1 MSVDNIPSFPMSVFI
16 GRHVYSGAEPF
27 QAGYHCVMALT
38 TMLEA
43 QHSAAQ
49 TTIQTLESKVEA
61 LEGMLKIAEEALK
74 AKTLQEEEAK
84 EMANQEVQ
92 AKEKEEKH
100 EKESLM
106 EMLAEWKESVE
117 RQWGHVREEWKEE
130 RERLNKARE
139 EWEAK
144 LGALTSANASS
155 DAHVIGNGDVF
166 KHNGLV
172 NPPSLAKSI
181 VQFTPI
187 SQKTQTSILWI
198 TYWLEGQVDVTS

>member
-1 MSVDNIPSFPMSVFI
+1 
-16 GRHVYSGAEPF
+16 
-27 QAGYHCVMALT
+27 MALT